1 MVYKTTDTTSFNLDL
16 NNLVE
21 EAFERCGAELR
32 SGYDLRT
39 ARRSL
44 NLLTIEWAN
53 RGINMWTIEQGSITL
68 VPGQITYN
76 LPVDTIDLLDHVIR
90 TGTGTNQI
98 DINISRISV
107 STYSQIPNKNAT
119 GRPIQVWID
128 RKSGAT
134 GQAQPTSVT
143 PASLNIYPDSP
154 GYSTYLYTMYNPVT
168 TFIPGY
174 YILGDYIQPGTRIV
188 RSEYD
193 PIGEPPYLGFV
204 ELSLPTTNYNTIE
217 TENVSLYATNPTN
230 NPTINVWPAPDNSTT
245 YTFYYWRLRRMQDA
259 GDGINGQDIPF
270 RFLPCLVAGLA
281 YYLSLKIP
289 GAMERSANL
298 KQMYDEQFQL
308 ASEEDREKAPVRF
321 VPRDTFIR

>member
-1 MVYKTTDTTSFNLDL
+1 MVAKTTDTTAFNLDL

-32 SGYDLRT
+32 TGYDLRT

-53 RGINMWTIEQGSITL
+53 RGINFWTIEQGEITL
-68 VPGQITYN
+68 SPGQITYS

-90 TGTGTNQI
+90 TGTGQNQI

-119 GRPIQVWID
+119 GRPIQVWIN
-128 RKSGAT
+128 RQSGAT
-134 GQAQPTSVT
+134 NS
-143 PASLNIYPDSP
+143 SN
-154 GYSTYLYTMYNPVT
+154 T
-168 TFIPGY
+168 T
-174 YILGDYIQPGTRIV
+174 V
-188 RSEYD
+188 
-193 PIGEPPYLGFV
+193 
-204 ELSLPTTNYNTIE
+204 
-217 TENVSLYATNPTN
+217 

-245 YTFYYWRLRRMQDA
+245 YTFVYWRLRRIQDA
-259 GDGINGQDIPF
+259 GDGVNGQDIPF
-270 RFLPCLVAGLA
+270 RFLPAMVAGLA
-281 YYLSLKIP
+281 YYLSLKVP

-298 KQMYDEQFQL
+298 KQMYDEQYDL
-308 ASEEDREKAPVRF
+308 ASQEDREKAPIRF